1 MAVATGTIIALAGR
15 GEVPASSRSADS
27 FAPILLRLALHRGR
41 FRILDFHPMCRVRSP
56 STVAGLINSVHS
68 LRAAVLAAYS
78 AKRNQTS
85 AIWSIIERLRGE
97 SIVRQLDALHRE
109 VPVRI
114 TPVHWGSPRLVGM
127 VANSPEWLGRLA
139 NAIR

>member
-1 MAVATGTIIALAGR
+1 
-15 GEVPASSRSADS
+15 
-27 FAPILLRLALHRGR
+27 
-41 FRILDFHPMCRVRSP
+41 
-56 STVAGLINSVHS
+56 VAGLINSVHS

-97 SIVRQLDALHRE
+97 SVVRASSTHFTAKCPYASHLSTGY
-109 VPVRI
+109 VPDS
-114 TPVHWGSPRLVGM
+114 GMLV
-127 VANSPEWLGRLA
+127 NSPELLGRLA